1 MSDFGT
7 ATYKIVVLQAVG
19 RKTTRACYKI
29 IDFGTGPI
37 IIPFPFT
44 DLSGAKKRP
53 AFVIADLP
61 GDDIIVCQITSKTK
75 SDPFAL
81 PIGASDF
88 VVDGLPVDSFIRP
101 NKIFTADK
109 NIILAVAGHLHET
122 KIRDVLNSI
131 ITIISS

>member
-1 MSDFGT
+1 MGQFVKGD
-7 ATYKIVVLQAVG
+7 VV
-19 RKTTRACYKI
+19 
-29 IDFGTGPI
+29 

-61 GDDIIVCQITSKTK
+61 GDDIIVCQITSNAK

-81 PIGASDF
+81 PFGVSDF
-88 VVDGLPVDSFIRP
+88 IIGSLPIDSFIRP

-109 NIILAVAGHLHET
+109 KIILSVAGRLGET
-122 KIRDVLNSI
+122 KIRAALNSV
-131 ITIISS
+131 ITIVSS